1 MLDYVRFQLKE
12 EKKALRTHALH
23 PAPSASSETWSG
35 GCSVLFD
42 RPAGSRDCTLD
53 ASPIINDDIAR
64 EDAVRF
70 HHQTAARRCARQE
83 RAFKECG
90 RPCQSERRVILT
102 PSKR

>member
-1 MLDYVRFQLKE
+1 MGFGGAPL
-12 EKKALRTHALH
+12 LRAADQVWIGYHDADIEST
-23 PAPSASSETWSG
+23 PECDTGSG

-90 RPCQSERRVILT
+90 SHARARDA
-102 PSKR
+102 